1 MNHRDETFE
10 NQRVELAD
18 NRYHQCVFKNCELV
32 FDGHR
37 SPTFSD
43 NQFIDSVFVFTDH
56 AVRTL
61 YFLSNIYHA
70 GDGGRE
76 VIERTFQDV
85 RDGAFHGSEVR
96 TIAPPTVDHS
106 LRGEKA

>member
-1 MNHRDETFE
+1 MIYRDRKFTDERIDLSEKIFHGCTFE
-10 NQRVELAD
+10 R
-18 NRYHQCVFKNCELV
+18 CELV

-37 SPTFSD
+37 PPSFHD
-43 NQFIDSVFVFTDH
+43 NRFVDSVFVFTGP

-76 VIERTFQDV
+76 VVEHTFEEI
-85 RDGAFHGSEVR
+85 RLRAFCGSEIR

-106 LRGEKA
+106 LKG

>member
-1 MNHRDETFE
+1 MNYKGKTFNNE
-10 NQRVELAD
+10 RVELGG
-18 NRYHQCVFKNCELV
+18 NVFHNCTFQHCELV

-43 NQFIDSVFVFTDH
+43 NEFIDSVFVFVGE

-70 GDGGRE
+70 GEGGQQ
-76 VIERTFQDV
+76 VIEKTFEDIRT
-85 RDGAFHGSEVR
+85 GAFHGREVK

-106 LRGEKA
+106 LH

>member
-1 MNHRDETFE
+1 MNHKDKTFE
-10 NQRVELAD
+10 NQRVELGG
-18 NRYHQCVFKNCELV
+18 NRFHNCVFKGCELV

-43 NQFIDSVFVFTDH
+43 NEFIDSVFVFTEQ

-70 GDGGRE
+70 GDGGRQ
-76 VIERTFQDV
+76 VIEQTFENV
-85 RDGAFHGSEVR
+85 RDGAYHVREVR
-96 TIAPPTVDHS
+96 TIAQPTVDHS
-106 LRGEKA
+106 LH

>member
-1 MNHRDETFE
+1 MNHKDKTFE
-10 NQRVELAD
+10 NERVELVGD
-18 NRYHQCVFKNCELV
+18 RFHNCIFTNCELV

-43 NQFIDSVFVFTDH
+43 NEFIDSVFVFTEH

-70 GDGGRE
+70 GDGGRQ
-76 VIERTFQDV
+76 VIEQTFQDV
-85 RDGAFHGSEVR
+85 RDGDFHGREVS
-96 TIAPPTVDHS
+96 TFAPRTVDFS
-106 LRGEKA
+106 LH

>member
-1 MNHRDETFE
+1 MNHKNKSFKDE
-10 NQRVELAD
+10 RVELGD
-18 NRYHQCVFKNCELV
+18 DRFHNCVFTNCELV

-43 NQFIDSVFVFTDH
+43 NEFIESVFVFTEH

-70 GDGGRE
+70 GDGGHQ
-76 VIERTFQDV
+76 VIEQTFQDV
-85 RDGAFHGSEVR
+85 RDCAFHGREVR
-96 TIAPPTVDHS
+96 TIAPRTVDHS
-106 LRGEKA
+106 LH